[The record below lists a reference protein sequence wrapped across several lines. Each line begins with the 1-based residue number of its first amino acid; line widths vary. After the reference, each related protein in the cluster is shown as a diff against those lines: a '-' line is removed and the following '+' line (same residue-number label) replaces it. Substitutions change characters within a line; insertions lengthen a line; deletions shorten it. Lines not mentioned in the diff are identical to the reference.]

1 MGMVMS
7 LREIVGPLPLILSV
21 FSCASCEE
29 IDFLSYAFEQWHTL
43 LSHPVADMG
52 SLRAM
57 D

>member
-29 IDFLSYAFEQWHTL
+29 IDFLSYAFEQ
-43 LSHPVADMG
+43 
-52 SLRAM
+52 
-57 D
+57 